1 MKINLKNF
9 KQSDKTGENKHKYRL
24 DQELKTNCDKAL
36 LRNLR
41 ECVSEEG
48 KK

>member
-36 LRNLR
+36 TKKFKRV
-41 ECVSEEG
+41 CEEG